1 MSGGVPRAGGPDA
14 GAPRGGAPGDGHP
27 RGHAPRAGGGRPGR
41 PPSARELALRALH
54 RVETEDAYASPALED
69 LFRRR
74 PADRRERA
82 LATELTFGVL
92 RRRNTLDFLLERFT
106 RRPLSGLTPWI
117 RNDLRLGAYQIRYL
131 DRIPAPAAID
141 EAVHLAR
148 RFGHAGT
155 AGLVNAVLRAFAAGH
170 AAVAFPDAAAD
181 PAAHLALVHSH
192 PEWLVRRW
200 LGRYG
205 FDDTRAFLEYDNAA
219 PTLVVRANTLRTTPE
234 ALRARLEAEGVAAV
248 PGRYLPEAL
257 HLSGVPALED
267 LSAFREGWFQVQDE
281 SSMLAARVVDPQP
294 GETVIDVAAA
304 PGGKATHLAERMG
317 DRGRVIANDVHPG
330 RLALVEANRRRLG
343 IACVETVLGDGR
355 ALPDRFAGAAD
366 RVLLDAPCSG
376 LGVLNRRAD
385 ARWRK
390 REEDIAERAALQRDL
405 IAAAAL
411 LVRPGGVLVY
421 STCTV
426 EPEENDGVC
435 DAFLRAHPEFAPES
449 LVPFLPAALGGTP
462 GAPGGRL
469 QLLPFRHGVDGF
481 FVARFRRRP

>member
-1 MSGGVPRAGGPDA
+1 MT
-14 GAPRGGAPGDGHP
+14 GAPGTP
-27 RGHAPRAGGGRPGR
+27 RRTPG
-41 PPSARELALRALH
+41 ARELALRALH
-54 RVETEDAYASPALED
+54 RVETGDAYASLALED
-69 LFRRR
+69 LFRRH

-106 RRPLSGLTPWI
+106 RRPLADLTPWI
-117 RNDLRLGAYQIRYL
+117 RNDLRLGAYQIRHL
-131 DRIPAPAAID
+131 ERVPPAAAID
-141 EAVHLAR
+141 EAVTLAR

-170 AAVAFPDAAAD
+170 AAVTFPDAAAD
-181 PAAHLALVHSH
+181 PVSHLALVHSH

-205 FDDTRAFLEYDNAA
+205 LDATRAFLEYDNAA
-219 PTLVVRANTLRTTPE
+219 PPRVVRANALRATPG
-234 ALRARLEAEGVAAV
+234 ALRARLEAEGVTAE

-257 HLSGVPALED
+257 ILTGHPALED
-267 LSAFREGWFQVQDE
+267 LPAFRDGWFQVQDE
-281 SSMLAARVVDPQP
+281 SSMLAARVVDPRP
-294 GETVIDVAAA
+294 GETVIDLAAA

-317 DRGRVIANDVHPG
+317 DRGRVIANDLHPG
-330 RLALVEANRRRLG
+330 RLALVEENCRRLG
-343 IACVETVLGDGR
+343 ITCVEATAGDGR

-376 LGVLNRRAD
+376 LGVLNRRPD
-385 ARWRK
+385 ARWRR
-390 REEDIAERAALQRDL
+390 REGSIRELAALQRDL
-405 IAAAAL
+405 LAAAGR

-435 DAFLRAHPEFAPES
+435 DAFLAEHPHFTPET
-449 LVPFLPAALGGTP
+449 LEPFLPPPLATADR
-462 GAPGGRL
+462 GASGRL

-481 FVARFRRRP
+481 FIARFRRRP